1 MNETASP
8 SSSYAALSTDD
19 NREMAQRGHSMSRSS
34 GSLDGYVGS
43 AAADGPGE
51 GAAAQ
56 HALGE
61 QWRTS
66 NGRPLSVGG
75 FEDVAGLNNVGRA
88 P

>member
-1 MNETASP
+1 
-8 SSSYAALSTDD
+8 
-19 NREMAQRGHSMSRSS
+19 MAQRGHSMSRSS
-34 GSLDGYVGS
+34 G
-43 AAADGPGE
+43 GPGE